1 MVTQHFLYNDWG
13 LSLQTFSSRS
23 KGGYTYSTDI
33 FIKRQLWLHIFY
45 KHFHYRQL
53 FKTKCVS
60 DWSIRLT
67 SRLALMDGPKKPGP
81 LEIRYCSAPTQGAH
95 SGREINKD
103 ISLKHSTNLH
113 YMYHSVTSWWWMFV
127 EYSLHHSLWKRP
139 HVNCHTNVGQTSLGI
154 NLTVVMFNILCHY
167 KISWIIQIPNI

>member
-1 MVTQHFLYNDWG
+1 MIDNNFIKNFYIMTGDFLYKLFHQEANVVTHT
-13 LSLQTFSSRS
+13 LQTFTSRDNYD
-23 KGGYTYSTDI
+23 YTFSTNI
-33 FIKRQLWLHIFY
+33 FIK
-45 KHFHYRQL
+45 RQL

-67 SRLALMDGPKKPGP
+67 SRLALMEGPKKPEP

-113 YMYHSVTSWWWMFV
+113 YMYPSVTV
-127 EYSLHHSLWKRP
+127 YGIQPSLFTLEKTACKLSHKCRS
-139 HVNCHTNVGQTSLGI
+139 N
-154 NLTVVMFNILCHY
+154 
-167 KISWIIQIPNI
+167 